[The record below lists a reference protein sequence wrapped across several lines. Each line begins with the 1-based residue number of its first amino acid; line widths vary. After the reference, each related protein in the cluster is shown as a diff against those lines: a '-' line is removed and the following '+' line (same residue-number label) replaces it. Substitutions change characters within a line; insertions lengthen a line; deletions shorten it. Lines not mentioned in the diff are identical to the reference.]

1 MIVIT
6 IKVVSIINIDQV
18 YNIYLSDWF
27 YYAYVLQIYV
37 KDLCGTMPTTERMPS
52 TTTTIPPPTTRK

>member
-1 MIVIT
+1 M
-6 IKVVSIINIDQV
+6 

-27 YYAYVLQIYV
+27 YSAYVLQIYV